1 MSKEEF
7 FEQLRNELG
16 FLPENKVEA
25 AIKRYETYFSCSDNI
40 ENTIESIGGVQGA
53 ARTFLRK
60 TPHDRPDKQSTQP
73 FPIWAALICAIVL
86 IPIAVPLASVFI
98 TIAGGIATFVIG
110 AVIAATI
117 GSIAAWLGGAGMILS
132 AFPAEV
138 IIGDKLM
145 QIGCGFMLFGLGIIF
160 MVLMYMFYTKAVPKL
175 LRKIA
180 PIAKKLLGR
189 CKS

>member
-60 TPHDRPDKQSTQP
+60 TPHDRGPSVSRTAVSDMGGGDMRYSAYPDSGA
-73 FPIWAALICAIVL
+73 FSICFHNHRRRDSGFCYRRCNSGDNRKHSGMAWRSGYDTERFSGRGNNRRQAYADRLRLYAVRAWDYLYGSYVYVL
-86 IPIAVPLASVFI
+86 YK
-98 TIAGGIATFVIG
+98 
-110 AVIAATI
+110 
-117 GSIAAWLGGAGMILS
+117 GSS
-132 AFPAEV
+132 
-138 IIGDKLM
+138 
-145 QIGCGFMLFGLGIIF
+145 
-160 MVLMYMFYTKAVPKL
+160 
-175 LRKIA
+175 
-180 PIAKKLLGR
+180 
-189 CKS
+189 